1 MIFNFT
7 KTKQFSTRLSI
18 KNKVIE
24 EVKEI
29 KLLGTYITNNLKWN
43 RNTKFLVK
51 KAYSRMEILRQLKN
65 FTKSKSDMLQIYKV
79 YIRSVVEQSCTVWSS
94 SLAKHNI
101 RELERVQKVATRII
115 LGNNNSYE
123 ERLEELNLPT
133 LKERRND
140 LSLKFANKC
149 LKQEKTKHIFQRN
162 SKIHKMTLRKKDTF
176 KVKNA
181 RTERLRKSSILH
193 MTRQLNKQEDNKRR
207 IFEKYTQS

>member
-1 MIFNFT
+1 MIINEEKTKSMIFNFT
-7 KTKQFSTRLSI
+7 KTKQFTTRLSL

-51 KAYSRMEILRQLKN
+51 KAYSRMELLRQLKN

-79 YIRSVVEQSCTVWSS
+79 YIRSVLEHSSTVWGS

-115 LGNNNSYE
+115 LGNNYSYE
-123 ERLEELNLPT
+123 DRLSELKLPT
-133 LKERRND
+133 LTDRR
-140 LSLKFANKC
+140 
-149 LKQEKTKHIFQRN
+149 
-162 SKIHKMTLRKKDTF
+162 
-176 KVKNA
+176 
-181 RTERLRKSSILH
+181 
-193 MTRQLNKQEDNKRR
+193 
-207 IFEKYTQS
+207 Y

>member
-1 MIFNFT
+1 
-7 KTKQFSTRLSI
+7 
-18 KNKVIE
+18 
-24 EVKEI
+24 
-29 KLLGTYITNNLKWN
+29 
-43 RNTKFLVK
+43 
-51 KAYSRMEILRQLKN
+51 MEILRQLKN

-79 YIRSVVEQSCTVWSS
+79 YIKSVVEQSCTVWSS

-115 LGNNNSYE
+115 LGNNNSYKE
-123 ERLEELNLPT
+123 ILEELNLPT

-193 MTRQLNKQEDNKRR
+193 MTRQINKQEDNKRR